1 MDKLYKIGEVAKM
14 YNISTSLLRHY
25 EEEGLL
31 IPQYIDDKNH
41 YRYYGNQQLEVLNTI
56 CSLRALDI
64 SINDIKTYLEG
75 RDIDKIK
82 QMLQSQKE
90 IVQHRMQELQ
100 TIEQNI
106 DHRLALIEDALSSK
120 IDTIEIKDIPSC
132 TLTYVENT
140 ITPQTYLDLE
150 TSIRE
155 LEKYHSKT
163 SVYLGKIGISI
174 NKEHLL
180 KQQFDQYNRVFM
192 ILDEDEYYDGPTIK
206 IEKETCITLRFKG
219 THKDAKIY
227 YEKLYQYI
235 LDNHYT
241 IDGFSKEI
249 TYIDEGLTDN
259 VDLYVTEIQIPIK
272 GENHHD

>member
-31 IPQYIDDKNH
+31 IPQYIDAKTH

-56 CSLRALDI
+56 CSLRALGI

-82 QMLQSQKE
+82 QMLQSQKA
-90 IVQHRMQELQ
+90 IVQQRMQELQ

-106 DHRLALIEDALSSK
+106 DHRLALIDDALSSK
-120 IDTIEIKDIPSC
+120 INIIEIKDISPC
-132 TLTYVENT
+132 TLAYVENS
-140 ITPQTYLDLE
+140 IVPQTYLDLE

-163 SVYLGKIGISI
+163 SIYLGKIGISI
-174 NKEHLL
+174 SQEHLI
-180 KQQFDQYNRVFM
+180 KQQFDQYDRVFM
-192 ILDEDEYYDGPTIK
+192 ILDKDEYYDGPTIK
-206 IEKETCITLRFKG
+206 VDKETCVTLRFRG
-219 THKDAKIY
+219 THKDAKPY

-241 IDGFSKEI
+241 INGFSKEI

-259 VDLYVTEIQIPIK
+259 VDLHVTEIQIPIRT
-272 GENHHD
+272 EF

>member
-31 IPQYIDDKNH
+31 IPQYIDEKTH

-82 QMLQSQKE
+82 QMLQSQKA
-90 IVQHRMQELQ
+90 IVQQRMQELQ

-106 DHRLALIEDALSSK
+106 DHRLALIDDALSSK
-120 IDTIEIKDIPSC
+120 INIIEIKDIPPC
-132 TLTYVENT
+132 TLAYVENS
-140 ITPQTYLDLE
+140 IAPQSYLDLE

-163 SVYLGKIGISI
+163 SIYLGKIGISI
-174 NKEHLL
+174 AQEHLI
-180 KQQFDQYNRVFM
+180 KQQFDQYDRVFM
-192 ILDEDEYYDGPTIK
+192 ILDEDEYYDGPIIK
-206 IEKETCITLRFKG
+206 VNKETCVTLRFRG

-235 LDNHYT
+235 SDNHY
-241 IDGFSKEI
+241 IINGFSKEI
-249 TYIDEGLTDN
+249 TYIDESLTDN
-259 VDLYVTEIQIPIK
+259 VNLHVTEIQIPVRT
-272 GENHHD
+272 EF

>member
-25 EEEGLL
+25 EEEGML
-31 IPQYIDDKNH
+31 IPKYIDAKSH

-82 QMLQSQKE
+82 QMLQSQKT
-90 IVQHRMQELQ
+90 IVQQRMQELK
-100 TIEQNI
+100 TIEQKI
-106 DHRLALIEDALSSK
+106 DNRLALIEEALTSK
-120 IDTIEIKDIPSC
+120 IDVIEIKEIPSC
-132 TLTYVENT
+132 TLAYVENS
-140 ITPQTYLDLE
+140 IAPQTYLDLE

-155 LEKYHSKT
+155 LEKYHSKS

-174 NKEHLL
+174 SQEHLI
-180 KQQFDQYNRVFM
+180 KQQYDKYDRVFM

-206 IEKETCITLRFKG
+206 MDKETYITLRFRG
-219 THKDAKIY
+219 THKDAKQY

-235 LDNHYT
+235 LDNHY
-241 IDGFSKEI
+241 IINGFSKEI

-259 VDLYVTEIQIPIK
+259 VNLHVTEIQIPTRN
-272 GENHHD
+272 EF